1 MSKNMDEKM
10 LVQFEDNE
18 IRRVWDEKEQKWYFS
33 VSDIVGALSD
43 SKDSKSYWRQLKRRE
58 PQLVTIC
65 HGFKL
70 VAADGK
76 RRLEDCTDT
85 EGVLRII
92 QSIPSPK
99 AEPFKQWLAT
109 VGRERLEELDN
120 PELIAQRFRETYQ
133 QKGYSNEWIEARL
146 RSVDIR
152 KELTDEWHERGVKEG
167 KEYAFLTAEISRGT
181 FGISPSE
188 HKEYKDLQKKHNLRD
203 HMSNAELVFTML
215 GELSTTQIARSDD
228 AQGFVENEKAAKAG
242 GTIAGNARRELEDK
256 TGKPVL
262 SNRNYLEHPESE
274 QLSNSG
280 DDDETS
286 LIS

>member
-43 SKDSKSYWRQLKRRE
+43 SKDPKSYWRQLKRRE

>member
-1 MSKNMDEKM
+1 MSENIGEKM

-43 SKDSKSYWRQLKRRE
+43 SKDPKSYWRQLKRRE

-228 AQGFVENEKAAKAG
+228 AQGFVENEKAAKEG
-242 GTIAGNARRELEDK
+242 GAIAGNARRELEDK

-274 QLSNSG
+274 QLSNG
-280 DDDETS
+280 IHDDEMKP
-286 LIS
+286 L